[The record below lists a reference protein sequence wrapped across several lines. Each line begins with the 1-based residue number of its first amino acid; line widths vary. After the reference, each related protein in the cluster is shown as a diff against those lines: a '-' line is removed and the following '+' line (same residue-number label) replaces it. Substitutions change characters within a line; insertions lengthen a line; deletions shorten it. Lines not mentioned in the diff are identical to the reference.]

1 MLLTCNRLEIGVSDP
16 GERFSSDS
24 SQALEVINS
33 PQPHFPIPTYHP
45 FLRAEGFALQV
56 NRALLEVLHPQRIRS
71 TAASRGP
78 PTKTPIKSG
87 KPQTRKLTNPRGRPM
102 GVFLPP
108 KFLSADLES
117 PAKPRPRGHPKVTP
131 TGAIHRIE
139 KPLPLYA

>member
-45 FLRAEGFALQV
+45 FLRAKGFALQV

-78 PTKTPIKSG
+78 PTTPLKTVEL
-87 KPQTRKLTNPRGRPM
+87 QARKLTNPRGRPK